1 MFGRSAFDQAVLGT
15 DASVMTSTILAS
27 EILRRAPN
35 LPRPEDVAEETIFV
49 LCPACD
55 ELRSLANSVLRTGQ
69 AISYRCVEC
78 RAELIRISGPQ
89 RDTEWME
96 ERGYRWDEFFV
107 RPMGYLHFGGLKL
120 RPKPLAAE
128 DDSRAPDEPAY
139 PRPGAGRSVWIR
151 G

>member
-1 MFGRSAFDQAVLGT
+1 
-15 DASVMTSTILAS
+15 MTSTILAS

-35 LPRPEDVAEETIFV
+35 IPRPDDVAEATTFV

-55 ELRSLANSVLRTGQ
+55 ELRSLANSVLRTGET
-69 AISYRCVEC
+69 ISYRCGEC
-78 RAELIRISGPQ
+78 SAELIRISGPQ

-96 ERGYRWDEFFV
+96 ERGYRWDEYFV
-107 RPMGYLHFGGLKL
+107 RPMGCLHFGGLRL

-128 DDSRAPDEPAY
+128 DDSRALDETVS
-139 PRPGAGRSVWIR
+139 PRPDAGRSVWIR

>member
-1 MFGRSAFDQAVLGT
+1 
-15 DASVMTSTILAS
+15 MTSTILVS

-35 LPRPEDVAEETIFV
+35 LPRPEDVAEDTIFV

-55 ELRSLANSVLRTGQ
+55 ELRSLANSVVQTGQ
-69 AISYRCVEC
+69 GISYRCVEC
-78 RAELIRISGPQ
+78 RAELIRISAPQ
-89 RDTEWME
+89 PDTEWME

-107 RPMGYLHFGGLKL
+107 RPMGCLHFGGLKL

-128 DDSRAPDEPAY
+128 GASWALDETDS